1 MSDQNREDLRRNIV
15 FHSGQS
21 AIKRELAGQFRD
33 NPTPTEALLWERIRR
48 RQIGYH
54 FRRQQVIGGFIVDFY
69 CHKVG
74 LVIEIDGP
82 IHEQQREYDQERERI
97 LKARGLHLLRF
108 TNDQV
113 NEEIGT
119 VLNKILKACKHLERE
134 QEH

>member
-1 MSDQNREDLRRNIV
+1 MRDQDREDLKRNIV

-21 AIKRELAGQFRD
+21 PIKRKLAEQFRD
-33 NPTPTEALLWERIRR
+33 NPTSTEALLWERIRR

-54 FRRQQVIGGFIVDFY
+54 FRRQQVIDGFIVDFY

-74 LVIEIDGP
+74 LVVEIDGL
-82 IHEQQREYDQERERI
+82 IHEQQKEYDQERERI
-97 LKARGLHLLRF
+97 LKSRGLHLLRF

-113 NEEIGT
+113 NEAIGT

-134 QEH
+134 QGQ